1 MKWLKNLKLKKEI
14 NLSFFFALIYNSYR
28 IESGIVNILN
38 IITKKKNKE
47 ELSYEE
53 LDYAFNGYLN
63 KDIPDYQMT
72 ALLMAIVINGMTFE
86 ETFNL
91 TKIFINSGDVFT
103 FDKEVCDKHSTGG
116 IGDTVTL
123 VAIPILGALKVPV
136 VKMSGRGL
144 GITGGTIDKLE
155 SIPGYNVNLTKENYY
170 DYLNKVGIVVGSQ
183 TDTLVPLDKVIYALR
198 DVSGTTESIPLIASS
213 IMSKKIACGASYIL
227 IDVKWGKGA
236 LVKNIEDANLLS
248 NYLIEIGKRFD
259 RNVKTV
265 ISDMNEPLSNC
276 IGNAIEVE
284 EAINVLKGEKNKLRD
299 TSLEV
304 ASNLVSMY
312 LNISYKDALV
322 KCEEVLDNELAY
334 DMFYRWITNQGGDL
348 SKLKV
353 SDKTISIKSNQEGII
368 SQIDALK
375 VGELSVKLGAGRI
388 TKDSIIDYSVGIKLL
403 KNTGDYVNKGD
414 IIAKLYVNDLNIK
427 LNKDDITF
435 YKIVNSNKL

>member
-236 LVKNIEDANLLS
+236 LVKNIEDANVLS
-248 NYLIEIGKRFD
+248 NYLIEIGNRFD
-259 RNVKTV
+259 RKVKTV

-322 KCEEVLDNELAY
+322 KCE
-334 DMFYRWITNQGGDL
+334 
-348 SKLKV
+348 
-353 SDKTISIKSNQEGII
+353 
-368 SQIDALK
+368 
-375 VGELSVKLGAGRI
+375 
-388 TKDSIIDYSVGIKLL
+388 
-403 KNTGDYVNKGD
+403 
-414 IIAKLYVNDLNIK
+414 
-427 LNKDDITF
+427 
-435 YKIVNSNKL
+435 